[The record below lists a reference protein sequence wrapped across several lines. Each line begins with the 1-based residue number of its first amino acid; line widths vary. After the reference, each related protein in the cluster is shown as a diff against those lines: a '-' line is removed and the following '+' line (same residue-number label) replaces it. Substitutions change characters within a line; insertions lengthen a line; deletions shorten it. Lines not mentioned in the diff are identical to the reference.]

1 MKDLLVQELR
11 QQATIKA
18 GEVTPR
24 HVRLLSEAANR
35 IELLIDL
42 LRDRERDNDKWRKR
56 TLEAENRL
64 RLRGIPTKD

>member
-11 QQATIKA
+11 QQAAIKA
-18 GEVTPR
+18 GAITPR
-24 HVRLLSEAANR
+24 NVRLLSEAANR